1 MDARVL
7 LVTGSRV
14 LADTLAA
21 RAATRSRVAWAIA
34 NFTPALLVHGAAVG
48 ADELAEAEAK
58 DLGLDLLAFPAEAGR
73 PMPTGELASA
83 ALSDAEQ
90 ERAWTYPMRK
100 PLARNATMVEFC
112 AHLRDVLHA
121 KVAVLAL
128 HAPWSLT
135 GGTAH
140 TVELATAAR
149 FRVKPWK
156 CPAAFGPQGGR

>member
-34 NFTPALLVHGAAVG
+34 GFAPAILVHGAAVG
-48 ADELAEAEAK
+48 ADELAEAEAQA
-58 DLGLDLLAFPAEAGR
+58 LGLDTIAFPAEAGR

-90 ERAWTYPMRK
+90 ERVWTYPTRK
-100 PLARNATMVEFC
+100 PFARNATMVEFC

-128 HAPWSLT
+128 HAPWSIT
-135 GGTAH
+135 SGTAH
-140 TVELATAAR
+140 TVERATTAR
-149 FRVKPWK
+149 LRVKPWT
-156 CPAAFGPQGGR
+156 CPAAFGPRVGR